1 MGDMNLNRG
10 EESVDTIARLSR
22 ALRMMTEKFDQAEQR
37 RAYWKS
43 KAEAH
48 GPCVCVLGPA
58 AEGPDECCPEH
69 GRTYGEWVERGDILA
84 NRQARIRDI
93 VGSAAHCSGGPCALN
108 HLAEIRAILFG
119 ETSPAAAFSPSGSA
133 AWHTPPPE
141 SPFGNDFECC
151 ASGRCEVCSPGY
163 VW

>member
-1 MGDMNLNRG
+1 
-10 EESVDTIARLSR
+10 
-22 ALRMMTEKFDQAEQR
+22 MMTEKFDQAEQR
-37 RAYWKS
+37 
-43 KAEAH
+43 H
-48 GPCVCVLGPA
+48 GPCACVLGPA

-69 GRTYGEWVERGDILA
+69 GRTYGEWVERGGILA

-93 VGSAAHCSGGPCALN
+93 ISSATHCSGGPCALN

-119 ETSPAAAFSPSGSA
+119 GTSPGAAFSPSGSA
-133 AWHTPPPE
+133 AWHTPPE

-163 VW
+163 V